1 MGVKLGT
8 EEIRYIGLFES
19 MTGATVVDCILENDK
34 GRVVYVVKEGE
45 VGLAVGRSGANI
57 QRVRDLIGKSVE
69 VIEYSEDP
77 TSFVKNILRPAQIR
91 SAHIS
96 QKRDDK
102 NVVMLDVP
110 KKDRGIAIGKNGRN
124 IERAKYLMKR
134 HHDIDDV
141 MII

>member
-19 MTGATVVDCILENDK
+19 MTGATVVDCILENEK

-134 HHDIDDV
+134 HHDIDDI

>member
-134 HHDIDDV
+134 HHDIDDI

>member
-19 MTGATVVDCILENDK
+19 LTGATVMDCILEDDR

-45 VGLAVGRSGANI
+45 VGLAVGRNGANI
-57 QRVRDLIGKSVE
+57 QRVRDMIGKSVE
-69 VIEYSEDP
+69 VIEYSNDP
-77 TSFVKNILRPAQIR
+77 TSFVKNILRPAQVR

-96 QKRDDK
+96 QRKGSK
-102 NVVMLDVP
+102 TVVMLDVP
-110 KKDRGIAIGKNGRN
+110 KKDRGLAIGKEGKN

-134 HHDIDDV
+134 HHNIDDV

>member
-19 MTGATVVDCILENDK
+19 LTGATIMDCILEENK

-45 VGLAVGRSGANI
+45 VGLAVGRSGSNI

-91 SAHIS
+91 SAHVS
-96 QKRDDK
+96 QKKGDK

-134 HHDIDDV
+134 HHNIDDV

>member
-19 MTGATVVDCILENDK
+19 LTGATIMDCILEDDK

-69 VIEYSEDP
+69 VIEYSDDP

-96 QKRDDK
+96 QRKGDK
-102 NVVMLDVP
+102 NVVMLDIP
-110 KKDRGIAIGKNGRN
+110 KKDRGIAIGKNGKN

-134 HHDIDDV
+134 HHNIDDV

>member
-19 MTGATVVDCILENDK
+19 LTGATVMDCILEDDK

-96 QKRDDK
+96 QRKGDK

-110 KKDRGIAIGKNGRN
+110 KKDRGLAIGKNGRN

-134 HHDIDDV
+134 HHNIDDV